1 MLSVSFVVYVP
12 KEAYGCTT
20 TLEGL
25 GDISRYNA
33 VVFGNHKA
41 IGGDIEGAIAVQ
53 GDMDASG
60 YTIVGAAAGTSNIVG
75 ENGLMRDIR
84 PCYCLENLRNQ
95 GKNLLSFKTE

>member
-60 YTIVGAAAGTSNIVG
+60 YTIVGARQEHLI
-75 ENGLMRDIR
+75 
-84 PCYCLENLRNQ
+84 
-95 GKNLLSFKTE
+95 

>member
-1 MLSVSFVVYVP
+1 MYQ
-12 KEAYGCTT
+12 KKHMDAT

-60 YTIVGAAAGTSNIVG
+60 YTIVGAAEHLI
-75 ENGLMRDIR
+75 
-84 PCYCLENLRNQ
+84 
-95 GKNLLSFKTE
+95 

>member
-12 KEAYGCTT
+12 KEAYGSTT

-60 YTIVGAAAGTSNIVG
+60 YTIVGAAGTSNIVG